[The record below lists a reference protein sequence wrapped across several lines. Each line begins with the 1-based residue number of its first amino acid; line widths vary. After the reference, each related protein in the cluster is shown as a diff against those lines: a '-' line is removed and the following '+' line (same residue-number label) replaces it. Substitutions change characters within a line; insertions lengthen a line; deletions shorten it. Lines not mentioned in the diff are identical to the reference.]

1 VTTATPPFPE
11 AALRA
16 TLAAAVAAWARHSPA
31 AGDLASAEDEP
42 RRVYVDAF
50 AGAELQFGTGVLR
63 DAWEPTRAEAAVRA
77 LDAACAG
84 PAPPPVALF
93 VEEDPAH
100 LQRIYTELE
109 EVAGGERLR
118 ATADFAS
125 LAPGEVS
132 LVEAPFASIAAQVA
146 RFVAGSC
153 AFYWLAPGTARALPW
168 EAVERILAEPRA
180 SLLIRFPHADFE
192 KQSRHAGPL
201 ADLPGFARRIVEG
214 CSSLLADPKHAWLPA
229 WRADV
234 RDGTDTALAGV
245 LGRFRALLE
254 RAAGAR
260 TVRSIPL
267 DADGAHAWCFLVT
280 ADKQIAPQVADA
292 ATSTEIA
299 EIAPTPERIVHPERE
314 PEPTPEPTRKPKGR
328 SKPEPKPKPELKPES
343 KLSPAPA
350 PVAERAARVAEA
362 LDLFPDDVV
371 PGESEPDRP
380 DPAVLG
386 REIES
391 RFRSRTATWGEVQ
404 RAFEASDATSAALK
418 AALKHLRRGG
428 RALYETL
435 RRDEDEI
442 VFPAEPVPPTPAK
455 RHTKTVADDG
465 LFGDSE

>member
-1 VTTATPPFPE
+1 
-11 AALRA
+11 
-16 TLAAAVAAWARHSPA
+16 
-31 AGDLASAEDEP
+31 
-42 RRVYVDAF
+42 VDAF

-100 LQRIYTELE
+100 LQRIYAELE

-146 RFVAGSC
+146 RFVAGSRS
-153 AFYWLAPGTARALPW
+153 FFWLAPGTARALPW
-168 EAVERILAEPRA
+168 EAVERILAEPGA

-192 KQSRHAGPL
+192 KQSRHAAPL

-280 ADKQIAPQVADA
+280 ADEQIAPQVADA

-299 EIAPTPERIVHPERE
+299 EIAPTPEPIVEPERE
-314 PEPTPEPTRKPKGR
+314 PEPTRKPKGR
-328 SKPEPKPKPELKPES
+328 SKPEPKPKPESKLES
-343 KLSPAPA
+343 KPSAAPAPL

-371 PGESEPDRP
+371 QGEPEPDRP

-391 RFRSRTATWGEVQ
+391 CFRSKTATWAELQ
-404 RAFEASDATSAALK
+404 RAFEASDATPATLK

-455 RHTKTVADDG
+455 RRSKTLADDG